1 MATEDNKEFN
11 SFGEHMV
18 GASFN
23 PSQDPDV
30 AELKELYAKIIDKIT
45 DIKNNRSNQSYKT
58 NVVDGEAL
66 RSAMTAQMWAVKA
79 ATFKD

>member
-1 MATEDNKEFN
+1 MEPTPQKLN

-18 GASFN
+18 GATFN

-30 AELKELYAKIIDKIT
+30 AELKELYAKVIDKIT
-45 DIKNNRSNQSYKT
+45 DIKNKRENQTYKT

-66 RSAMTAQMWAVKA
+66 RSAMTGQMWAVKA

>member
-1 MATEDNKEFN
+1 MDNTPKKLN

-18 GASFN
+18 GANFN
-23 PSQDPDV
+23 PSEDPDV
-30 AELKELYAKIIDKIT
+30 AELKELFAKAIDKVT
-45 DIKNNRSNQSYKT
+45 EIKNKRANQTYKT